1 MMTKEQFLNRLNFD
15 NWVLFMQN
23 RNIDRV
29 PDQIEPYYHQNI
41 QVQQM
46 VKPGDSILRHL
57 NEIAVLSKPKFNQ
70 ISHSFTDISE
80 DGWDAGKVATHWSA
94 VDMKPG
100 SIYML
105 VFEEDEDSFRDETIM
120 IFGVRSNISYGED
133 KRQDISNFKGNKISL
148 WQTECKSGSTIFTTP
163 RLLEKNVVGKFM
175 DKGYLFWTGW
185 FSYKN
190 LHVYELEDMIISLNY
205 PH

>member
-29 PDQIEPYYHQNI
+29 PDQI
-41 QVQQM
+41 
-46 VKPGDSILRHL
+46 
-57 NEIAVLSKPKFNQ
+57 
-70 ISHSFTDISE
+70 
-80 DGWDAGKVATHWSA
+80 VATHWSA

-175 DKGYLFWTGW
+175 DNDYVFWTGW

-205 PH
+205 PQ

>member
-57 NEIAVLSKPKFNQ
+57 NEIAVLSKP
-70 ISHSFTDISE
+70 
-80 DGWDAGKVATHWSA
+80 
-94 VDMKPG
+94 
-100 SIYML
+100 
-105 VFEEDEDSFRDETIM
+105 
-120 IFGVRSNISYGED
+120 
-133 KRQDISNFKGNKISL
+133 
-148 WQTECKSGSTIFTTP
+148 
-163 RLLEKNVVGKFM
+163 
-175 DKGYLFWTGW
+175 
-185 FSYKN
+185 
-190 LHVYELEDMIISLNY
+190 
-205 PH
+205 